1 MKLLT
6 IRYMWTIKSDSNIN
20 SSDRVYFKINTDTE
34 KAQLEFVEN
43 LKKIDGLKALA
54 SEYLFEYDCDKL
66 GQIEKIFNSE
76 E

>member
-6 IRYMWTIKSDSNIN
+6 IRYMWTIKSDSDKN

-66 GQIEKIFNSE
+66 GQIVKIFNSE
-76 E
+76 V

>member
-34 KAQLEFVEN
+34 KAQLEFVEH